1 MDLGIRNDAGRPRRL
16 DQLLAS
22 CGYCSRREARGWL
35 RRGGV
40 TVDGVVERSPERR
53 VVPAAVRVEGEPI
66 DHPDGLVVVMNKAA
80 GTVCTHEEGEGET
93 VFARL
98 PERWRHR
105 HPPLVTAGR
114 LDKDATGALVLTDDG
129 DLVHAWTS
137 PRRHVEKE
145 YVATLDREVRED
157 WVGKFQEGV
166 MIGDARPCLPAQLA
180 GVGSRE
186 ARLVIHEG
194 RHHQVKRMFA
204 AVGAMVTGLHRV
216 RFGPFD
222 VAGLAPGEWR
232 AVDTAAATTRG

>member
-1 MDLGIRNDAGRPRRL
+1 MDLEIRNDAGRPRRL

-98 PERWRHR
+98 PER
-105 HPPLVTAGR
+105 
-114 LDKDATGALVLTDDG
+114 
-129 DLVHAWTS
+129 
-137 PRRHVEKE
+137 
-145 YVATLDREVRED
+145 
-157 WVGKFQEGV
+157 
-166 MIGDARPCLPAQLA
+166 
-180 GVGSRE
+180 
-186 ARLVIHEG
+186 
-194 RHHQVKRMFA
+194 
-204 AVGAMVTGLHRV
+204 
-216 RFGPFD
+216 
-222 VAGLAPGEWR
+222 
-232 AVDTAAATTRG
+232 